1 MRTMTR
7 NKAAEALGVTPQ
19 TISNYVKE
27 GILGGFIGIKNTLY
41 VNADDVDKYLKK
53 YRFIAVKEEMID
65 RKLRE
70 LKDRENEI
78 NDRLADT
85 RKELLGAKS
94 YKTPCAILL
103 AKALFCAAMIPRL
116 STREMDIID
125 MYIEGESLQEI
136 ADVFSLTST
145 RINQILAKALRKFT
159 EQTVDITANLRG
171 NSELEAEIHS
181 LKLSVAALKKEYNDY
196 RLIHGDTEDENP
208 SCPPEILL
216 KSIDDCGF
224 SIRIVIALKWTDI
237 YDVNGLVTR
246 FYRFEDILKIRNIG
260 RGSLCEIRNFMDE
273 HNLVFI
279 RPGESLSQFYRRLDL
294 YITMSANSTS
304 TN

>member
-1 MRTMTR
+1 M
-7 NKAAEALGVTPQ
+7 
-19 TISNYVKE
+19 KE

-41 VNADDVDKYLKK
+41 VNAEDVDKYLKK

-85 RKELLGAKS
+85 RKEILGAKS
-94 YKTPCAILL
+94 YKTPSAIIL
-103 AKALFCAAMIPRL
+103 AKALFRAAMIPRL

-145 RINQILAKALRKFT
+145 RVNQILAKALRKFT
-159 EQTVDITANLRG
+159 EQTGEITANLRE

-196 RLIHGDTEDENP
+196 RLSHGDTEDENP

>member
-1 MRTMTR
+1 MTR

-53 YRFIAVKEEMID
+53 YRFIAIKEEMID

-94 YKTPCAILL
+94 YKTPGAIIL
-103 AKALFCAAMIPRL
+103 AKALFRAAMIPRL

-145 RINQILAKALRKFT
+145 RINQILEKALRKFT

-196 RLIHGDTEDENP
+196 RLSHGDTEDENP

>member
-41 VNADDVDKYLKK
+41 VNADDIDKYLKK
-53 YRFIAVKEEMID
+53 YRFITVKEEMID

-70 LKDRENEI
+70 QKDRENEI

-94 YKTPCAILL
+94 YKTPSAIIL
-103 AKALFCAAMIPRL
+103 AKALFRAAMIPRL

-145 RINQILAKALRKFT
+145 RVNQILAKALRKFT

-171 NSELEAEIHS
+171 NSELEAEIRS

-196 RLIHGDTEDENP
+196 RLSHGDTEDENP

>member
-94 YKTPCAILL
+94 YKTPSAIIL
-103 AKALFCAAMIPRL
+103 AKALFRAAMIPRL

-125 MYIEGESLQEI
+125 MYIEGESLQKI

-145 RINQILAKALRKFT
+145 RVNQILAKALRKFT
-159 EQTVDITANLRG
+159 EQTVDITSNLRE

-181 LKLSVAALKKEYNDY
+181 LKLSVAALKKEYNYY
-196 RLIHGDTEDENP
+196 RLSHGDTEDENP

-224 SIRIVIALKWTDI
+224 SIRTVSVLKWIDV

-246 FYRFEDILKIRNIG
+246 FYRFEDILRIRNIG

-279 RPGESLSQFYRRLDL
+279 RPGESMLQFYRRLDL
-294 YITMSANSTS
+294 YIATNANSTS
-304 TN
+304 TD

>member
-27 GILGGFIGIKNTLY
+27 GIIGGFIGIKNTLY
-41 VNADDVDKYLKK
+41 VNSDDVDKYLKK

-65 RKLRE
+65 RKLLE

-85 RKELLGAKS
+85 RKELLGEKS
-94 YKTPCAILL
+94 HKTPGAITL
-103 AKALFCAAMIPRL
+103 AKALFRAAMIPRL

-145 RINQILAKALRKFT
+145 RINQILVKALRKFT

-181 LKLSVAALKKEYNDY
+181 LKLSVAALKKEYNGY
-196 RLIHGDTEDENP
+196 RLSHGDTEDENP

-294 YITMSANSTS
+294 YITMNDSGIKLD
-304 TN
+304 

>member
-65 RKLRE
+65 RKLLE

-94 YKTPCAILL
+94 YQTPSAIIL
-103 AKALFCAAMIPRL
+103 AKALFRAAMIPRL

-145 RINQILAKALRKFT
+145 RVNQILTKALRKFT
-159 EQTVDITANLRG
+159 EQTGEITANLRE

-196 RLIHGDTEDENP
+196 RLSHGDTEDENP

-304 TN
+304 NN

>member
-41 VNADDVDKYLKK
+41 VNADDIDKYLKK

-94 YKTPCAILL
+94 YKTPSAIIL

-145 RINQILAKALRKFT
+145 RVNQILAKALRKFT
-159 EQTVDITANLRG
+159 EQTGEITANLRE

-196 RLIHGDTEDENP
+196 RLSHGDTEDENP

-294 YITMSANSTS
+294 NITMSANSTS
-304 TN
+304 IN

>member
-41 VNADDVDKYLKK
+41 VNADDIDKYLKK

-94 YKTPCAILL
+94 YKTPSAIIL

-145 RINQILAKALRKFT
+145 RVNQILAKALRKFT
-159 EQTVDITANLRG
+159 EQTGEITANLRE
-171 NSELEAEIHS
+171 NSELEAEIRS
-181 LKLSVAALKKEYNDY
+181 LRLSMAALKKDYNDY
-196 RLIHGDTEDENP
+196 RLSHGDTEDE
-208 SCPPEILL
+208 SLFSPPEILL
-216 KSIDDCGF
+216 KPIEECGF
-224 SIRIVIALKWTDI
+224 SRRVISVLNWDKV
-237 YDVNGLVTR
+237 YDVNGLVTK
-246 FYRFEDILKIRNIG
+246 FFCIDDILKLRNIG
-260 RGSLCEIRNFMDE
+260 RGSLYEIKFFIE
-273 HNLVFI
+273 KHGLLFI
-279 RPGESLSQFYRRLDL
+279 RPEESTSQYYRRLNLSIAMNDSGIKL
-294 YITMSANSTS
+294 D
-304 TN
+304 

>member
-19 TISNYVKE
+19 TISNYVKD

-94 YKTPCAILL
+94 YKTPSAIIL
-103 AKALFCAAMIPRL
+103 AKSLFRAAMIPRL

-159 EQTVDITANLRG
+159 EQTDDITANLRG

-196 RLIHGDTEDENP
+196 RLSHGDTEDENP

-237 YDVNGLVTR
+237 YDVNGLVTG

-294 YITMSANSTS
+294 YITMNDSGIKLD
-304 TN
+304 

>member
-41 VNADDVDKYLKK
+41 VNAEDVDKYLKK

-70 LKDRENEI
+70 QKDRENEI

-94 YKTPCAILL
+94 YKTPSASIL
-103 AKALFCAAMIPRL
+103 AKALFRAAMIPRL

-145 RINQILAKALRKFT
+145 RINQILVKALRKFT
-159 EQTVDITANLRG
+159 EQTVEITANLRE

-196 RLIHGDTEDENP
+196 RLSHGDTEDENP

>member
-53 YRFIAVKEEMID
+53 YRFIAIKEEMID

-94 YKTPCAILL
+94 YKTPGAIIL
-103 AKALFCAAMIPRL
+103 AKALFRAAMIPRL

-196 RLIHGDTEDENP
+196 RLSHGDTEDENP

>member
-94 YKTPCAILL
+94 YKTPSAIIL
-103 AKALFCAAMIPRL
+103 AKALFRAAMIPRL

-145 RINQILAKALRKFT
+145 RVNQILAKALRKFT
-159 EQTVDITANLRG
+159 EQTVDITANIRE

-196 RLIHGDTEDENP
+196 RLSHGDTEDENP

-294 YITMSANSTS
+294 NITMSANSTS
-304 TN
+304 IN

>member
-19 TISNYVKE
+19 TISNYVNE
-27 GILGGFIGIKNTLY
+27 GILGGFIGSKHTLY
-41 VNADDVDKYLKK
+41 VNADDVEKYLKK
-53 YRFIAVKEEMID
+53 YRFIAIKEEMID

-85 RKELLGAKS
+85 RKELLGVR
-94 YKTPCAILL
+94 YETPCAILL
-103 AKALFCAAMIPRL
+103 AEALFRTVMIPRM

-125 MYIEGESLQEI
+125 MYIEGESLQGI
-136 ADVFSLTST
+136 ADRFSLTST
-145 RINQILAKALRKFT
+145 RINKILSKALRKFT
-159 EQTVDITANLRG
+159 EQTVDITANLRE

-181 LKLSVAALKKEYNDY
+181 LKLSVTALKKEYNDY
-196 RLIHGDTEDENP
+196 RLSHGDTEDANP

-224 SIRIVIALKWTDI
+224 SIRIVSALKWIDV

-260 RGSLCEIRNFMDE
+260 RGSLCEIRNYMDE

-279 RPGESLSQFYRRLDL
+279 RPGESVSQFYRRLDL
-294 YITMSANSTS
+294 YIATNANSTS
-304 TN
+304 TD

>member
-1 MRTMTR
+1 MTR

-41 VNADDVDKYLKK
+41 VNAEDVDKYLKK

-85 RKELLGAKS
+85 RKEILGAKS
-94 YKTPCAILL
+94 YKTPSAIIL
-103 AKALFCAAMIPRL
+103 AKALFRAAMIPRL

-125 MYIEGESLQEI
+125 MYIEGESLQKI

-145 RINQILAKALRKFT
+145 RVNQILTKALRKFT
-159 EQTVDITANLRG
+159 EQTGEITANLRE

-196 RLIHGDTEDENP
+196 RLSHGDTEDENT

-294 YITMSANSTS
+294 NITMSANSTS

>member
-41 VNADDVDKYLKK
+41 VNADDIDKYLKK
-53 YRFIAVKEEMID
+53 YRFITVKEEMID

-70 LKDRENEI
+70 QKDRENEI

-94 YKTPCAILL
+94 YKTPSAIIL
-103 AKALFCAAMIPRL
+103 AKALFRAAMIPRL

-145 RINQILAKALRKFT
+145 RINQILVKALRKFT
-159 EQTVDITANLRG
+159 EQTVEITANLRE

-196 RLIHGDTEDENP
+196 RLSHGDTEDENP

>member
-41 VNADDVDKYLKK
+41 VNADDIDKYLKK

-94 YKTPCAILL
+94 YKTPSAIIL
-103 AKALFCAAMIPRL
+103 AKALFRAAMIPRL

-145 RINQILAKALRKFT
+145 RVNQILAKALRKFT
-159 EQTVDITANLRG
+159 EQTGEITANLRE

-196 RLIHGDTEDENP
+196 RLSHGDTEDENP

-260 RGSLCEIRNFMDE
+260 RGSLCEIRNFMDG

-294 YITMSANSTS
+294 NITMSANSTS

>member
-94 YKTPCAILL
+94 YKTPSAIIL
-103 AKALFCAAMIPRL
+103 AKALFRAAMIPRL

-136 ADVFSLTST
+136 ADVFSITST
-145 RINQILAKALRKFT
+145 RVNQILAKALRKFT
-159 EQTVDITANLRG
+159 EQTGEITANLRE

-196 RLIHGDTEDENP
+196 RLSHGDTEDENP

-216 KSIDDCGF
+216 KPIEDCGF

>member
-1 MRTMTR
+1 MTR

-41 VNADDVDKYLKK
+41 VNADNVDKYLKK

-94 YKTPCAILL
+94 YKTPSAIIL
-103 AKALFCAAMIPRL
+103 AKALFRAAMIPRL
-116 STREMDIID
+116 STREMDILD

-145 RINQILAKALRKFT
+145 RVNQILAKALRKFT
-159 EQTVDITANLRG
+159 EQTGEITANLRE

-196 RLIHGDTEDENP
+196 RLSHGDTEDENP

>member
-1 MRTMTR
+1 MTC
-7 NKAAEALGVTPQ
+7 N
-19 TISNYVKE
+19 
-27 GILGGFIGIKNTLY
+27 
-41 VNADDVDKYLKK
+41 
-53 YRFIAVKEEMID
+53 
-65 RKLRE
+65 
-70 LKDRENEI
+70 
-78 NDRLADT
+78 
-85 RKELLGAKS
+85 
-94 YKTPCAILL
+94 
-103 AKALFCAAMIPRL
+103 
-116 STREMDIID
+116 
-125 MYIEGESLQEI
+125 IEGESLQEI

-145 RINQILAKALRKFT
+145 RINQILVKALRKFT
-159 EQTVDITANLRG
+159 EQTVEITANLRG

-196 RLIHGDTEDENP
+196 RLSHGDTEDENP

-273 HNLVFI
+273 GSVNRTV
-279 RPGESLSQFYRRLDL
+279 SRL
-294 YITMSANSTS
+294 
-304 TN
+304 

>member
-19 TISNYVKE
+19 TISNYVKD

-65 RKLRE
+65 RKLLE

-85 RKELLGAKS
+85 RKELLGEKS
-94 YKTPCAILL
+94 HKTPGAITL
-103 AKALFCAAMIPRL
+103 AKALFRAAMIPRL

-145 RINQILAKALRKFT
+145 RINQILVKALRKFT
-159 EQTVDITANLRG
+159 EQTGEITANLRE

-196 RLIHGDTEDENP
+196 RLSHGDTEDENP

>member
-1 MRTMTR
+1 
-7 NKAAEALGVTPQ
+7 
-19 TISNYVKE
+19 
-27 GILGGFIGIKNTLY
+27 
-41 VNADDVDKYLKK
+41 
-53 YRFIAVKEEMID
+53 
-65 RKLRE
+65 
-70 LKDRENEI
+70 
-78 NDRLADT
+78 
-85 RKELLGAKS
+85 
-94 YKTPCAILL
+94 
-103 AKALFCAAMIPRL
+103 MIPRL

-145 RINQILAKALRKFT
+145 RINQILVKALRKFT

-181 LKLSVAALKKEYNDY
+181 LKLSVAALKKEYNGY
-196 RLIHGDTEDENP
+196 RLSHGDTEDENP

>member
-1 MRTMTR
+1 MTR

-53 YRFIAVKEEMID
+53 YRSIAVKEEMID

-103 AKALFCAAMIPRL
+103 AEALFRTVMIPRM

-136 ADVFSLTST
+136 ADRFSLTST
-145 RINQILAKALRKFT
+145 RINQILSKALRKFT
-159 EQTVDITANLRG
+159 EQTGEITANLRE

-181 LKLSVAALKKEYNDY
+181 LKLSAAALKKEYNDY
-196 RLIHGDTEDENP
+196 RLSHGDTEDENP

>member
-19 TISNYVKE
+19 TISNYVKD

-41 VNADDVDKYLKK
+41 VNADDADKYLKK

-94 YKTPCAILL
+94 YKTPSAIIL
-103 AKALFCAAMIPRL
+103 AKALFRAAMIPRL

-125 MYIEGESLQEI
+125 MFIDGESLQGI
-136 ADVFSLTST
+136 ADRFSLTST

-196 RLIHGDTEDENP
+196 RLSHGDTEDENP

-260 RGSLCEIRNFMDE
+260 RVSLCEIRNFMDE

-294 YITMSANSTS
+294 YITMSENSTS

>member
-19 TISNYVKE
+19 TISNYVNE
-27 GILGGFIGIKNTLY
+27 GILGGFIGSKHTLY
-41 VNADDVDKYLKK
+41 VNADDVERYLKK
-53 YRFIAVKEEMID
+53 YRFVAIKEEMID

-85 RKELLGAKS
+85 RKELLGVR
-94 YKTPCAILL
+94 YETPCAILL
-103 AKALFCAAMIPRL
+103 AEALFRTVMIPRM

-125 MYIEGESLQEI
+125 MYIEGESLQGI

-145 RINQILAKALRKFT
+145 RINQILSKALRKFT
-159 EQTVDITANLRG
+159 EQIVDITANLRE
-171 NSELEAEIHS
+171 NSELDAEIHS

-196 RLIHGDTEDENP
+196 RLSHGDTEEANP

-224 SIRIVIALKWTDI
+224 SIRIVTALKWIDV

-260 RGSLCEIRNFMDE
+260 RGSLCEIRNFMDK

-279 RPGESLSQFYRRLDL
+279 RPGESVSQFYRRLEL
-294 YITMSANSTS
+294 YIATNANSTS
-304 TN
+304 TD

>member
-94 YKTPCAILL
+94 YKTPSAIIL
-103 AKALFCAAMIPRL
+103 AKALFRAAMIPRL

-159 EQTVDITANLRG
+159 EQTDEITANLRE

-196 RLIHGDTEDENP
+196 RLSHGDTEDENP
-208 SCPPEILL
+208 SCHPEILL

-260 RGSLCEIRNFMDE
+260 RGSLCDIRNFMDE

-279 RPGESLSQFYRRLDL
+279 RPGESMSQFYRRLDL
-294 YITMSANSTS
+294 YIATNANSTS
-304 TN
+304 TD

>member
-19 TISNYVKE
+19 TISNYVND
-27 GILGGFIGIKNTLY
+27 GILGGFVGSKHTMY
-41 VNADDVDKYLKK
+41 VNADDVEKYLKK
-53 YRFIAVKEEMID
+53 YRFVAVKEEMID

-85 RKELLGAKS
+85 RKELLGVR
-94 YKTPCAILL
+94 YETPCAILL
-103 AKALFCAAMIPRL
+103 AEALFRTVMIPRM

-125 MYIEGESLQEI
+125 MYIEGESLQGI

-145 RINQILAKALRKFT
+145 RINQILSKALRKFT
-159 EQTVDITANLRG
+159 EQIVDITANLRE

-181 LKLSVAALKKEYNDY
+181 LKLSVTALKKEYNDY
-196 RLIHGDTEDENP
+196 RLSHGDTEDANP

-224 SIRIVIALKWTDI
+224 SIRIVTALKWIDV

-260 RGSLCEIRNFMDE
+260 RGSLCEIRNFMDKY
-273 HNLVFI
+273 NLVFI
-279 RPGESLSQFYRRLDL
+279 RPGESMSQFYRRLDL
-294 YITMSANSTS
+294 YIATNTNSTS
-304 TN
+304 TD

>member
-27 GILGGFIGIKNTLY
+27 GVLGGFIGIKNTLY

-65 RKLRE
+65 RKIRE

-94 YKTPCAILL
+94 YKTLSAIIL
-103 AKALFCAAMIPRL
+103 AKALFRAAMIPRL

-125 MYIEGESLQEI
+125 MYIEGDSLQKI
-136 ADVFSLTST
+136 ADIFSLTST
-145 RINQILAKALRKFT
+145 RVNQILAKALRKFT
-159 EQTVDITANLRG
+159 EQTGEITANLRE
-171 NSELEAEIHS
+171 NSDLEAEIRS
-181 LKLSVAALKKEYNDY
+181 LRLSTAALKKEYNDY
-196 RLIHGDTEDENP
+196 RLSHGDTEDENP

>member
-41 VNADDVDKYLKK
+41 VNVDDVDKYLKK

-65 RKLRE
+65 RKIRE

-94 YKTPCAILL
+94 YKTPSAIIL
-103 AKALFCAAMIPRL
+103 AKALFRAAMIPRL

-145 RINQILAKALRKFT
+145 RINQILAKALHKFT
-159 EQTVDITANLRG
+159 EQTDDITANLRG
-171 NSELEAEIHS
+171 SSELEAEIHS

-196 RLIHGDTEDENP
+196 RFSHGDTEDENP

-237 YDVNGLVTR
+237 YDVNGLVTG

-279 RPGESLSQFYRRLDL
+279 RPGESLSHFYRRLDL
-294 YITMSANSTS
+294 YITMNDSGIKLD
-304 TN
+304 

>member
-53 YRFIAVKEEMID
+53 YRLIAVKEEMID

-70 LKDRENEI
+70 QKDRENEI

-94 YKTPCAILL
+94 YKTPGAIIL
-103 AKALFCAAMIPRL
+103 AKALFRAAMIPRL

-145 RINQILAKALRKFT
+145 RINQILEKALRKFT

-196 RLIHGDTEDENP
+196 RLSHGDTEDENP

>member
-41 VNADDVDKYLKK
+41 VNADDIDKYLKK

-78 NDRLADT
+78 NNRLADT

-94 YKTPCAILL
+94 YKTPSAIIL
-103 AKALFCAAMIPRL
+103 AKALFRAAMIPRL

-145 RINQILAKALRKFT
+145 RVNQILAKALRKFT
-159 EQTVDITANLRG
+159 EQTGEITANLRE

-196 RLIHGDTEDENP
+196 RLSHGDTEDENP

-294 YITMSANSTS
+294 NITMSANSTS